1 VIDKV
6 ISLFDSNLM
15 TNFIQPSTFANFV
28 SSLLRQKQSTS
39 VQAALQITR
48 QVLECSPMTYAVPCI
63 REGVSN
69 MIKKLSDKE
78 SFKKFMNIHVDTDI
92 ESPLF
97 DLDIHKVK
105 EALQTIKY
113 ASPEDHATRDLY
125 ERKYLELID
134 KQKSKKK
141 GGSDKKE
148 DAQINS
154 GEDQPNAALRIIV
167 QAASIL
173 KDFFSNPTFLEQLAS
188 NSPQTKLQLGL
199 LGELAQLARDL
210 CQEAT
215 VV

>member
-1 VIDKV
+1 
-6 ISLFDSNLM
+6 
-15 TNFIQPSTFANFV
+15 
-28 SSLLRQKQSTS
+28 
-39 VQAALQITR
+39 
-48 QVLECSPMTYAVPCI
+48 
-63 REGVSN
+63 
-69 MIKKLSDKE
+69 
-78 SFKKFMNIHVDTDI
+78 
-92 ESPLF
+92 
-97 DLDIHKVK
+97 
-105 EALQTIKY
+105 
-113 ASPEDHATRDLY
+113 
-125 ERKYLELID
+125 LELID

-167 QAASIL
+167 QAESIL